1 MISILAE
8 YGNPTTLTIYRL
20 QEYGKK
26 IMENNAVQT
35 IQTYFK

>member
-1 MISILAE
+1 
-8 YGNPTTLTIYRL
+8 
-20 QEYGKK
+20 YGKK